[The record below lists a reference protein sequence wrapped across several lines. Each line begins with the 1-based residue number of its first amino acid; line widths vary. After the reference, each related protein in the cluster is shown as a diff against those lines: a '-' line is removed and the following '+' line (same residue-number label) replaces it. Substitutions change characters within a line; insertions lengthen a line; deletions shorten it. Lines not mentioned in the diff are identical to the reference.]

1 MASDKAGIRK
11 TIHNIQRV
19 KTWQLLV
26 ILILMV
32 FVAAT
37 FWRLN
42 NVSMVQRRDAVK
54 SADKNGDEGEVQTRL
69 YDLQRYV
76 VAHMNSDT
84 GVFYLEDQY
93 SRDSQKVID
102 QNKSVNGGQ
111 TVNEKAEA
119 VCKPQFTHYTYAY
132 TQCMLNEI
140 TKANQV
146 ADPANLP
153 KMPDMSLYRI
163 SYSSPLWS
171 PDFAGFSTL
180 ICLVIIVVIIMRAI
194 SLIVLKM
201 LLKRHY
207 RGI

>member
-1 MASDKAGIRK
+1 MSSDKARIKK
-11 TIHNIQRV
+11 TISSIRRV
-19 KTWQLLV
+19 KTWQLFV
-26 ILILMV
+26 VLILMV

-42 NVSMVQRRDAVK
+42 NVGMVQRRDAVK
-54 SADKNGDEGEVQTRL
+54 AADKSGNVDEVQTRL
-69 YDLQRYV
+69 YDLQRYS
-76 VAHMNSDT
+76 VAHMNADT

-93 SRDSQKVID
+93 TRDSQKVID
-102 QNKSVNGGQ
+102 EIKTINGGQ

-146 ADPANLP
+146 ADPADFP
-153 KMPDMSLYRI
+153 KVPDMSLYRY
-163 SYSSPLWS
+163 SYASPLWS
-171 PDFAGFSTL
+171 PDFAGFSSL
-180 ICLVIIVVIIMRAI
+180 ACLVIILVIIARGI
-194 SLIVLKM
+194 SLLVLKI

>member
-1 MASDKAGIRK
+1 MSSDKAGIRK

-19 KTWQLLV
+19 KTWQLFV
-26 ILILMV
+26 VLILMV

-42 NVSMVQRRDAVK
+42 NVAMVQRRDAVK
-54 SADKNGDEGEVQTRL
+54 SADKAGDEGEVQTRL

-146 ADPANLP
+146 ADPASLP

-171 PDFAGFSTL
+171 PDFAGFSTI
-180 ICLVIIVVIIMRAI
+180 ICLVIILVIIMRAI
-194 SLIVLKM
+194 SLVVLKM

>member
-1 MASDKAGIRK
+1 MGHDKARIRK
-11 TIHNIQRV
+11 TIHNIRRI
-19 KTWQLLV
+19 KTWQLV
-26 ILILMV
+26 VVLILMV

-42 NVSMVQRRDAVK
+42 NVGMAQRRDAVK
-54 SADKNGDEGEVQTRL
+54 AADKAGSTDEVQARL
-69 YDLQRYV
+69 YDLQRYT
-76 VAHMNSDT
+76 VAHMNADT
-84 GVFYLEDQY
+84 GVFYLEEQY
-93 SRDSQKVID
+93 SRDSQAVID
-102 QNKSVNGGQ
+102 TIKSMSGGQ

-132 TQCMLNEI
+132 TQCMLSEI

-146 ADPANLP
+146 IDPATLP
-153 KMPDMSLYRI
+153 KMPDPSLYRI
-163 SYSSPLWS
+163 SYTSPLWS

-180 ICLVIIVVIIMRAI
+180 ICLAIIVLILMRGL
-194 SLIVLKM
+194 SLVVLKM

>member
-1 MASDKAGIRK
+1 MAQDKTGIRK
-11 TIHNIQRV
+11 TIKTIRRV
-19 KTWQLLV
+19 KTWQLVVVLV
-26 ILILMV
+26 LAAFL
-32 FVAAT
+32 AAT
-37 FWRLN
+37 FLRLN
-42 NVSMVQRRDAVK
+42 NVGMAQRRDAVK
-54 SADKNGDEGEVQTRL
+54 SADAAGNLDDVQSRL
-69 YDLQRYV
+69 YDLQRYT
-76 VAHMNSDT
+76 VAHMNADT
-84 GVFYLEDQY
+84 GVFYLEEQY
-93 SRDSQKVID
+93 TRDSQTAID
-102 QNKSVNGGQ
+102 AIKASTGGQ

-153 KMPDMSLYRI
+153 KMPDPSLYRI

-171 PDFAGFSTL
+171 PDFAGFSVL
-180 ICLVIIVVIIMRAI
+180 ACIVLIVVIIMRGL
-194 SLIVLKM
+194 SLVVLKM